1 MELFFFPVAGAT
13 LAPSLLTGT
22 YAEQHMQVRPWFSRF
37 SGPPK

>member
-1 MELFFFPVAGAT
+1 MKLLFFPGAGAR

-22 YAEQHMQVRPWFSRF
+22 YAEQLMQVRPWFSRF